1 MSRSPSPVRP
11 LEVGVVGC
19 GVAGQAAAILL
30 ARQGHRVTV
39 FERFAEPRPVGAGLL
54 LQPTGLAVL
63 DALGLGEA
71 ARSKGA
77 RVRGLQARTA
87 SGRAVLDL
95 DYADLHPAAHGLG
108 IRRSDLFDLLHG
120 ALTASRATLVAGL
133 EIASV
138 DGQVLVD
145 EGGRRHGPFD
155 LVIAA
160 DGTNSKLRGSLLP
173 QKQVRLYRWGCLWAT
188 VPDEGTGFAGS
199 GLLQQRVRGTREM
212 MGLLPVAPGVLT
224 LYWSLPVTALDA
236 RRALDLDDFRRRATA
251 LWPEAAP
258 VVARAAADG
267 AFTRAT
273 YRHVALP
280 RWNRGG
286 VMLIGDAGHGTSPQL
301 GQGAN
306 LGLVDAWVLADA
318 LAEGP
323 DLLSAVIGWE
333 RRRESTLYYYQFVSH
348 LLTPF
353 FQSRSATLGWLRD
366 LAMGPLGRLPP
377 VRRLMTSTLAGTRRG
392 WWSSV
397 PLDGAGRYP
406 LVPGGGMA

>member
-1 MSRSPSPVRP
+1 MRP

-30 ARQGHRVTV
+30 SRQGHRVTV

-63 DALGLGEA
+63 DALGLGDG
-71 ARSKGA
+71 ARAKGA
-77 RVRGLQARTA
+77 TVHGLQARTA
-87 SGRAVLDL
+87 GGRAVLDL

-120 ALTASRATLVAGL
+120 ALKASRATLVSGL

-138 DGQVLVD
+138 EGQVLVD
-145 EGGRRHGPFD
+145 EGGRKHGPFD

-160 DGTNSKLRGSLLP
+160 DGTNSRLRGSLLP
-173 QKQVRLYRWGCLWAT
+173 SKQVTLYRWGCLWAT
-188 VPDEGTGFAGS
+188 VPDEGAGFAAS

-212 MGLLPVAPGVLT
+212 MGLLPVAPGLLT
-224 LYWSLPVTALDA
+224 LYWSLPVTALNA
-236 RRALDLDDFRRRATA
+236 KKALDLDDFRRRATA

-258 VVARAAADG
+258 IVARAAAG

-273 YRHVALP
+273 YRHVALS
-280 RWNRGG
+280 RWNKGG
-286 VMLIGDAGHGTSPQL
+286 VLLIGDAGHGTSPQL

-323 DLLSAVIGWE
+323 DLLSAVMNWE
-333 RRRESTLYYYQFVSH
+333 RRREATLFYYQRVSH

-353 FQSRSATLGWLRD
+353 FQSRSAVLGGLRD

-377 VRRLMTSTLAGTRRG
+377 VRRLMTTTLAGTRRG
-392 WWSSV
+392 WWSNV
-397 PLDGAGRYP
+397 PLDAAGRYP
-406 LVPGGGMA
+406 LPRGGRA

>member
-30 ARQGHRVTV
+30 SRQGHRVTV

-63 DALGLGEA
+63 AALGLAEQA
-71 ARSKGA
+71 LARGA
-77 RVRGLQARTA
+77 RVHGLQARTA

-95 DYADLHPAAHGLG
+95 DYRDLHPAAHGLG
-108 IRRSDLFDLLHG
+108 IRRADLFDLLHG
-120 ALTASRATLVAGL
+120 ALKASRATVVTGL
-133 EIASV
+133 EIAAV
-138 DGQVLVD
+138 EGQVLV
-145 EGGRRHGPFD
+145 EGSGRKHGPFD

-160 DGTNSKLRGSLLP
+160 DGTNSRLRGSLLP
-173 QKQVRLYRWGCLWAT
+173 QKQVTLYRWGCLWAT
-188 VPDEGTGFAGS
+188 VPDDGAGFAAS

-224 LYWSLPVTALDA
+224 LYWSLPTTALNA
-236 RRALDLDDFRRRATA
+236 KKVLDLDDFRRRAGA

-258 VVARAAADG
+258 LVARAADG
-267 AFTRAT
+267 ELVRAT
-273 YRHVALP
+273 YRHVALS
-280 RWNRGG
+280 RWNKGG
-286 VMLIGDAGHGTSPQL
+286 VLLIGDAGHGTSPQL

-306 LGLVDAWVLADA
+306 LGLMDAWVLADA

-323 DLLSAVIGWE
+323 DLLSAVMNWE
-333 RRRESTLYYYQFVSH
+333 RRREATLFYYQRVSH

-353 FQSRSATLGWLRD
+353 FQSRAAPLGWLRD
-366 LAMGPLGRLPP
+366 LALGPVGRLGP
-377 VRRLMTSTLAGTRRG
+377 VRRLMTTTLAGTRRG

-397 PLDGAGRYP
+397 ALDDEGRYP
-406 LVPGGGMA
+406 LPPGGRA

>member
-1 MSRSPSPVRP
+1 MRP

-39 FERFAEPRPVGAGLL
+39 FERFAEPRPLGAGLL

-63 DALGLGEA
+63 DALGLGDA
-71 ARSKGA
+71 AHARGA
-77 RVRGLQARTA
+77 KVHGLQARTA
-87 SGRAVLDL
+87 GGRAVLDL
-95 DYADLHPAAHGLG
+95 DYTDLHPAAHGLG

-120 ALTASRATLVAGL
+120 ALLASRATLVRGI

-138 DGQVLVD
+138 ERQVLVD
-145 EGGRRHGPFD
+145 ESGRKHGPFD
-155 LVIAA
+155 LVISA
-160 DGTNSKLRGSLLP
+160 DGTNSKLRGALLP
-173 QKQVRLYRWGCLWAT
+173 QKQITLYRWGCLWAT
-188 VPDEGTGFAGS
+188 VPDEGTGFAAS

-212 MGLLPVAPGVLT
+212 MGLLPVAPSLLT
-224 LYWSLPVTALDA
+224 LYWSLPTTALNA
-236 RRALDLDDFRRRATA
+236 KRALDLDDFRRRATA

-258 VVARAAADG
+258 IVARAAEAG
-267 AFTRAT
+267 EFARAT
-273 YRHVALP
+273 YRHVALS
-280 RWNRGG
+280 RWNKGG
-286 VMLIGDAGHGTSPQL
+286 VLLIGDAGHGTSPQL

-323 DLLSAVIGWE
+323 DLLSAVMNWE
-333 RRRESTLYYYQFVSH
+333 RRRESTLFYYQRVSH

-353 FQSRSATLGWLRD
+353 FQSRAPVLGWLRD
-366 LAMGPLGRLPP
+366 LGMGPLGRVPP
-377 VRRLMTSTLAGTRRG
+377 LRRLMTSTLAGTRRG

-397 PLDGAGRYP
+397 ALDGEGRYP
-406 LVPGGGMA
+406 LLPGGGKA